1 MSQVVYLFV
10 KETRVSTEKYNF
22 MQVTNKLYHLMLYQ
36 VHLTKTSRNA
46 RSSTLIAGI
55 LTITPIGGMAYPN
68 MKISKLYSNEE
79 KYNNMILLDKKQKRL
94 Y

>member
-1 MSQVVYLFV
+1 
-10 KETRVSTEKYNF
+10 
-22 MQVTNKLYHLMLYQ
+22 MLYQ
-36 VHLTKTSRNA
+36 VHFTKTSRNA

-55 LTITPIGGMAYPN
+55 LTITPIGGFSRMAYPN